1 VRSFAAMST
10 ETLTATLIGGPT
22 LLIELGG
29 LRILTDPTFD
39 SPRSYEPRPGV
50 HLTKT
55 AGPAM
60 SAEAVGAIDLVLLS
74 HDHHMDNLDE
84 SGRALLE
91 RASTVLSTPSGAERL
106 GSPARGLANWETVE
120 IPRPDGGSL
129 RVTGLPAQHGPDGSQ
144 HLVGEV
150 IGFLLAGEDLPTVYV
165 SGDNAS
171 LEVVRR
177 VAERTGPVDVAVL
190 FAGGAQM
197 PYLGDAYLT
206 LPSAQA
212 PEAARLLGARTV
224 LGIHC
229 DSWAHF
235 SDDRT
240 SLERAF
246 AGAGL
251 GQLLAE
257 LPPGQPVEI

>member
-1 VRSFAAMST
+1 MST

-39 SPRSYEPRPGV
+39 PPGAYEPRPGV

-55 AGPAM
+55 AAPAL
-60 SAEAVGAIDLVLLS
+60 AADAIGAIDLVLLS

-84 SGRALLE
+84 SGRELLE
-91 RASTVLSTPSGAERL
+91 HAGTALTTPSGGERL
-106 GSPARGLANWETVE
+106 GPLARGLANWDTVE
-120 IPRPDGGSL
+120 VARPGGGVL
-129 RVTGLPAQHGPDGSQ
+129 RVTGLPAQHGPDGSE

-150 IGFLLAGEDLPTVYV
+150 IGFRLEGEDLPSVYV

-171 LEVVRR
+171 LEVVRE

-197 PYLGDAYLT
+197 PYLGDDYLT
-206 LPSAQA
+206 LPSAWA
-212 PEAARLLGARTV
+212 PEAARLLGARAV

-246 AGAGL
+246 AGVGL
-251 GQLLAE
+251 GHLLVE
-257 LPPGQPVEI
+257 LPPGEPVEV